1 MIEKQLENIH
11 CVVPYSD
18 YLLIPL
24 AENNLLKLR
33 TRKHNLL
40 ALRLPAYLLD
50 VIHFI
55 YHVSVVNV
63 YYLQLARFP

>member
-11 CVVPYSD
+11 RVVPYSD

-40 ALRLPAYLLD
+40 ALRLLAYLLN

-55 YHVSVVNV
+55 YHMSVINV
-63 YYLQLARFP
+63 YYLQLAGFP